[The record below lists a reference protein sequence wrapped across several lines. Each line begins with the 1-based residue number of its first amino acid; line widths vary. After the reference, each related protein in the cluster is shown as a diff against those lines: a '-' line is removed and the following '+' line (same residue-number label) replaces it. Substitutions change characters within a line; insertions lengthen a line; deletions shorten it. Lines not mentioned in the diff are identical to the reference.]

1 MPPARPSPN
10 GRVLVVTPT
19 YNEIESLEA
28 TISAVLREVPEVD
41 ILVVDDASP
50 DGTGQLADRL
60 AAAEPRVTVLHR
72 DRKDG
77 LGRAYAAGFAVAAER
92 GYDVVVELDADGSHP
107 PDALPAM
114 LTALG
119 PAGPGDGGRRGNG
132 LVIGS
137 RWVPG
142 GRVVDWPA
150 PRRWLSRGGNRY
162 ARTMLR
168 LPVRDV
174 TAGYRA
180 WRMEALR
187 DIPLAALESRGYCFQ
202 IDMTRHAI
210 ASGWGVVEVP
220 ITFTERRAGRSKMSQ
235 AIVAEAMW
243 RVTVWGVRR
252 MLGRMR
258 SRASRNQDGSAP
270 FVDIRQRVPPG
281 SGR

>member
-1 MPPARPSPN
+1 M
-10 GRVLVVTPT
+10 
-19 YNEIESLEA
+19 
-28 TISAVLREVPEVD
+28 
-41 ILVVDDASP
+41 
-50 DGTGQLADRL
+50 
-60 AAAEPRVTVLHR
+60 TVLHR

-114 LTALG
+114 LAALG
-119 PAGPGDGGRRGNG
+119 PATAPGGGQSGIG

-150 PRRWLSRGGNRY
+150 PRRWLSRGGNWY

-210 ASGWGVVEVP
+210 ASGVGRRRGAHHVHRAPGRPIEDEPGDRGRGDVARHGVGGAADARAEGQSSP
-220 ITFTERRAGRSKMSQ
+220 ADPRPERGFCRHPP
-235 AIVAEAMW
+235 
-243 RVTVWGVRR
+243 T
-252 MLGRMR
+252 
-258 SRASRNQDGSAP
+258 GS
-270 FVDIRQRVPPG
+270 PG
-281 SGR
+281 EWSIG

>member
-1 MPPARPSPN
+1 MPPARPSSN

-28 TISAVLREVPEVD
+28 TVSALLREVPEVD
-41 ILVVDDASP
+41 ILIVDDASP
-50 DGTGQLADRL
+50 DGTGLLADRL
-60 AAAEPRVTVLHR
+60 AADEPRVSVLHR
-72 DRKDG
+72 ERKEG

-114 LTALG
+114 LAALG
-119 PAGPGDGGRRGNG
+119 PPSAGGRRGTG

-150 PRRWLSRGGNRY
+150 PRRWLSRGGNWY

-180 WRMEALR
+180 WRREALH

-202 IDMTRHAI
+202 IDMTWHAI

-252 MLGRMR
+252 MLR
-258 SRASRNQDGSAP
+258 RAPRNQDGRAA

>member
-28 TISAVLREVPEVD
+28 TVSAVLREAPKVD
-41 ILVVDDASP
+41 VLVVDDASP
-50 DGTGQLADRL
+50 DGTGRLADRL
-60 AAAEPRVTVLHR
+60 AADEPRVTVLHR
-72 DRKDG
+72 ERKDG
-77 LGRAYAAGFAVAAER
+77 LGRAYVAAFAVAAER

-114 LTALG
+114 LAALG
-119 PAGPGDGGRRGNG
+119 SAEPAGRADRGPGVG

-150 PRRWLSRGGNRY
+150 PRRWLSRGGNWY

-168 LPVRDV
+168 LPVSDV

-180 WRMEALR
+180 WRMEALH
-187 DIPLAALESRGYCFQ
+187 DIPLAELESRGYCFQ
-202 IDMTRHAI
+202 IDMTRRAI

-220 ITFTERRAGRSKMSQ
+220 ITFTERQAGRSKMSQ
-235 AIVAEAMW
+235 AIVVEAMW

-252 MLGRMR
+252 MLQ
-258 SRASRNQDGSAP
+258 RAPRTQDGSAP
-270 FVDIRQRVPPG
+270 FVDIRQRVDPG

>member
-19 YNEIESLEA
+19 YNEIESLEP
-28 TISAVLREVPEVD
+28 TVSAVLREAPEVD

-50 DGTGQLADRL
+50 DGTGALADRL
-60 AAAEPRVTVLHR
+60 AADEPRVTVLHR

-77 LGRAYAAGFAVAAER
+77 LGRAYVAGFAVAAER
-92 GYDVVVELDADGSHP
+92 GYDIVVELDADGSHP
-107 PDALPAM
+107 ADALPA
-114 LTALG
+114 LLAALG
-119 PAGPGDGGRRGNG
+119 PADAAGTAAGIG

-150 PRRWLSRGGNRY
+150 PRRWLSRGGNWY

-187 DIPLAALESRGYCFQ
+187 DIPLAELESRGYCFQ
-202 IDMTRHAI
+202 IDMTRACRRRRVGRRRGADHLHRTP
-210 ASGWGVVEVP
+210 GRP
-220 ITFTERRAGRSKMSQ
+220 IEDEPGDRGRGDVARHGLGGAPDAAATRADPRRERGFCRHPP
-235 AIVAEAMW
+235 
-243 RVTVWGVRR
+243 T
-252 MLGRMR
+252 
-258 SRASRNQDGSAP
+258 GS
-270 FVDIRQRVPPG
+270 PG
-281 SGR
+281 EWSIG

>member
-1 MPPARPSPN
+1 MPPARPSSN

-19 YNEIESLEA
+19 YDEIESLEA
-28 TISAVLREVPEVD
+28 TVSAVLREAPDVD

-50 DGTGQLADRL
+50 DGTGELADRL
-60 AAAEPRVTVLHR
+60 AVAEPRLTVLHR

-77 LGRAYAAGFAVAAER
+77 LGRAYVAGFAVAAER

-107 PDALPAM
+107 PDALPA
-114 LTALG
+114 LLAALG
-119 PAGPGDGGRRGNG
+119 PAGDSGPGRIG

-150 PRRWLSRGGNRY
+150 PRRWLSRGGNWY
-162 ARTMLR
+162 ARRMLR

-180 WRMEALR
+180 WRMDALH
-187 DIPLAALESRGYCFQ
+187 DIQLGELESRGYCFQ
-202 IDMTRHAI
+202 IDMTRRTLA
-210 ASGWGVVEVP
+210 AGWGIVEVP

-243 RVTVWGVRR
+243 RVTVWGARR
-252 MLGRMR
+252 MLGRR
-258 SRASRNQDGSAP
+258 SRAPRTQDGSAP
-270 FVDIRQRVPPG
+270 FVDIRQQVPPG